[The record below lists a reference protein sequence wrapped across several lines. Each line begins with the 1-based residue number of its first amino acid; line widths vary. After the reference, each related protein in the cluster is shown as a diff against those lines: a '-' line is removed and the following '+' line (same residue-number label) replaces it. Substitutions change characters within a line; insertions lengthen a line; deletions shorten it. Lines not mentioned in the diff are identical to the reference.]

1 MFLFQGL
8 CRINVV
14 APAMLRFWRMLSHC
28 RGPCSSPCNY
38 PVTPFQEVCTMGE
51 ALILLAANFLWGAYH
66 AVQPGHGKTIAAAYI
81 VGARGR
87 PVDAWILGIFVTL
100 SHTSGIVLVG
110 VLASLGLPGLE
121 SKRIEVW
128 LKVLTGL
135 LIIAIG
141 LWTLWTQRSLFNLAG
156 VAAAGAA
163 DGQDRAHGHEHKP
176 VHLHAH
182 PPGDENGHAHQPAH
196 SHDGLPEHSHVSAH
210 HDHPAGYHS
219 HGFGIQHSHDL
230 TGIMSRR
237 PNLWTLIG
245 LGIAGGLVPDPVALS
260 LLIRALTDGQV
271 ILGLIGVFVF
281 SLGFAAVLVAVG
293 VVAAAVGKRLLD
305 WLTGPRAALLQ
316 LGMSVLIVLVGVVL
330 TVIAVGEMAPIVGA
344 SGPG

>member
-1 MFLFQGL
+1 
-8 CRINVV
+8 
-14 APAMLRFWRMLSHC
+14 
-28 RGPCSSPCNY
+28 
-38 PVTPFQEVCTMGE
+38 MGE
-51 ALILLAANFLWGAYH
+51 ALILLATNFLWGAYH

-128 LKVLTGL
+128 LKVLTGV

-141 LWTLWTQRSLFNLAG
+141 LWTLWTQRSLFSLAG
-156 VAAAGAA
+156 ARAAEPAA
-163 DGQDRAHGHEHKP
+163 VPDHGHGHGPGP
-176 VHLHAH
+176 VPLHALDHAHAH
-182 PPGDENGHAHQPAH
+182 PHGDEHGHALPHVH
-196 SHDGLPEHSHVSAH
+196 SHDGLPDHSHAGAH
-210 HDHPAGYHS
+210 HDQPAGYHS
-219 HGFGIQHSHDL
+219 HGFGIQHTHDL
-230 TGIMSRR
+230 SSVMSKR

-260 LLIRALTDGQV
+260 LLIRAITDGQV
-271 ILGLIGVFVF
+271 IVGLIGVFVF

-305 WLTGPRAALLQ
+305 WLSGPRAARLQ
-316 LGMSVLIVLVGVVL
+316 LGMSVLIVLVGLFL
-330 TVIAVGEMAPIVGA
+330 TVIAVGEMAPILGA
-344 SGPG
+344 RGPG

>member
-1 MFLFQGL
+1 
-8 CRINVV
+8 
-14 APAMLRFWRMLSHC
+14 
-28 RGPCSSPCNY
+28 
-38 PVTPFQEVCTMGE
+38 MGE
-51 ALILLAANFLWGAYH
+51 ALILLATNFLWGAYH

-135 LIIAIG
+135 LIVAIG
-141 LWTLWTQRSLFNLAG
+141 LWTLWTQRSLFNQAR

-163 DGQDRAHGHEHKP
+163 ALQEPVHGHQ
-176 VHLHAH
+176 H
-182 PPGDENGHAHQPAH
+182 PLAH
-196 SHDGLPEHSHVSAH
+196 SHDGLPEHSHGSDH
-210 HDHPAGYHS
+210 HDHPVGSHS

-230 TGIMSRR
+230 SGIMSRR
-237 PNLWTLIG
+237 PSLWTLIG

-293 VVAAAVGKRLLD
+293 AVAAAVGKRLLD

-316 LGMSVLIVLVGVVL
+316 LSMSVLIVLVGVVL
-330 TVIAVGEMAPIVGA
+330 TLIAVGEMAPLAGTR
-344 SGPG
+344 GPG